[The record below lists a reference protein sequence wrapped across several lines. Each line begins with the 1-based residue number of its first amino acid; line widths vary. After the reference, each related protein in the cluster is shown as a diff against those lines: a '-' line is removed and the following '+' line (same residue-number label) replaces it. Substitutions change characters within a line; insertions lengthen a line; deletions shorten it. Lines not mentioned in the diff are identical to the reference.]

1 MMAEQAKHIAVG
13 YDGSEFSDRAL
24 DWAIREAGTLSVA
37 LKVVVSLG
45 RPVAGEPS
53 VYGAFLESIEEEA
66 EQVAEAALARARAQG
81 VRAVGVVQHGDA
93 AGVLVHE
100 SQTASALVVGKHGRH
115 GVRGRVGSVSAA
127 VAAHAKCPVMV
138 LPARWDPQA
147 QTREGSFAG
156 QVVIGVDKLGAD
168 NPAVR
173 AAAQYAE
180 DHALGLALVTVVP
193 EAVSVLPGSVGAHQ
207 AVHEQLI
214 RSSQSLVERVAEE
227 ISSEHSGLMVETSV
241 LSGVPADQLLEAS
254 RSAEIVAVGSRGYGG
269 FRGLLMGSVSQAVL
283 NDGESPVMIVPTHQD
298 N

>member
-13 YDGSEFSDRAL
+13 YDGSEFSDRAM

-53 VYGAFLESIEEEA
+53 VYGACLESIEEEA
-66 EQVAEAALARARAQG
+66 EQVAEAAVARARAQG
-81 VRAVGVVQHGDA
+81 VRAVGVVGHGDA

-156 QVVIGVDKLGAD
+156 QVVVGVDKLGAD
-168 NPAVR
+168 NPAIRV
-173 AAAQYAE
+173 AAQYAE
-180 DHALGLALVTVVP
+180 NHALGLALITVIP
-193 EAVSVLPGSVGAHQ
+193 ETVSVLPGSVGANRAVYEHLTGSAQ
-207 AVHEQLI
+207 ALLDQ
-214 RSSQSLVERVAEE
+214 VAQE
-227 ISSEHSGLMVETSV
+227 IGAEHTGLRIDTSV
-241 LSGVPADQLLEAS
+241 LTGVPAVQLLEATQ
-254 RSAEIVAVGSRGYGG
+254 SAELVVVGSRGYGG
-269 FRGLLMGSVSQAVL
+269 FRGLLMGSVSQSVL
-283 NDGESPVMIVPTHQD
+283 NDGENPVMIIPNHQ
-298 N
+298 NT